1 MLFYP
6 HKVLSRQFLTPK
18 MDKKY
23 KQLDYNQRQRS
34 ADLFANNLCHRHDE
48 LAYLLGG
55 PLTKDNFTRIHNMFQ
70 DNGQLTFKEN
80 VSCYRDIK
88 KHVIHEICSVM

>member
-1 MLFYP
+1 MFLFLHSMLFYP

-23 KQLDYNQRQRS
+23 KQLDYDQRQKS
-34 ADLFANNLCHRHDE
+34 ADSLANNLSDRHDE

-55 PLTKDNFTRIHNMFQ
+55 PLIKDNFTKIHSMLE
-70 DNGQLTFKEN
+70 NGQLTFKEN
-80 VSCYRDIK
+80 VSVLC
-88 KHVIHEICSVM
+88 VL

>member
-23 KQLDYNQRQRS
+23 KQLDYDQRQKS
-34 ADLFANNLCHRHDE
+34 ADSLANNLADRHDE

-55 PLTKDNFTRIHNMFQ
+55 PLTKDNFTKIHNLFQ
-70 DNGQLTFKEN
+70 DNGRLTFKEN
-80 VSCYRDIK
+80 VSILCILYIICYYI
-88 KHVIHEICSVM
+88 